1 MGLFDFIK
9 SAGKKLG
16 IGSDDEDK
24 APPAEEIK
32 KELETLDI
40 GADNVDVEVDGDKVV
55 LKGEVANQTILEKA
69 IVAVGNTIGVAK
81 VETQVKVAEGEE
93 GEPVIHIV
101 QKGESLWKI
110 AEEHYGDGSKYM
122 VIFEANRPMLSDPDK
137 IYPGQA
143 LRIPKN
149 S

>member
-1 MGLFDFIK
+1 MGFFDFIK

-16 IGSDDEDK
+16 IGSDDDEQ
-24 APPAEEIK
+24 APPAEEIR

-40 GADNVDVEVDGDKVV
+40 GADGVDVEVDGDKVV
-55 LKGEVANQTILEKA
+55 LKGSVASQEILEKA
-69 IVAVGNTIGVAK
+69 IVAVGNTVGVAR
-81 VETQVKVAEGEE
+81 VETQVEVAEGED

-110 AEEHYGDGSKYM
+110 AEQHYGNGSKYM
-122 VIFEANRPMLSDPDK
+122 AIFEANRPMLSDPDK

-149 S
+149 A

>member
-16 IGSDDEDK
+16 FGGEEE
-24 APPAEEIK
+24 APPAEEVK
-32 KELETLDI
+32 KELKQLDI

-55 LKGEVANQTILEKA
+55 LKGEVADQTILEKA
-69 IVAVGNTIGVAK
+69 IVAAGNLIGVAK

-110 AEEHYGDGSKYM
+110 ADRYYGDGSKYM
-122 VIFEANRPMLSDPDK
+122 VIFEANKPMLSDPDK

-143 LRIPKN
+143 LRIPKED
-149 S
+149 

>member
-1 MGLFDFIK
+1 MGFFDFIK

-32 KELETLDI
+32 KELETLNI
-40 GADNVDVEVDGDKVV
+40 GAEGVDVEVDGDKVV
-55 LKGEVANQTILEKA
+55 LKGSVASQEVLEKA
-69 IVAVGNTIGVAK
+69 IVAVGNTVGVAK
-81 VETQVKVAEGEE
+81 VETKVEVAEGEE

-110 AEEHYGDGSKYM
+110 AEQHYGDGSKYM
-122 VIFEANRPMLSDPDK
+122 KIFEANRPMLSDPDK

-143 LRIPKN
+143 LRIPRDA
-149 S
+149 

>member
-16 IGSDDEDK
+16 FGSDEEEK
-24 APPAEEIK
+24 APPAEELK
-32 KELETLDI
+32 KELQKLDI
-40 GADNVDVEVDGDKVV
+40 GADDVEVEVEGDKVV
-55 LKGEVANQTILEKA
+55 LKGAVASQEILEKA

-81 VETQVKVAEGEE
+81 VETKVEVAEGEE
-93 GEPVIHIV
+93 GEPVFHIV

-110 AEEHYGDGSKYM
+110 AEQHYGDGSKYM
-122 VIFEANRPMLSDPDK
+122 AIFEANRPMLSDPDK

-143 LRIPKN
+143 LRIPQN
-149 S
+149 V

>member
-16 IGSDDEDK
+16 IGGEEE
-24 APPAEEIK
+24 APPAEEVK
-32 KELETLDI
+32 KELQTLDI
-40 GADNVDVEVDGDKVV
+40 GADGVDVEVQGDKVV
-55 LKGEVANQTILEKA
+55 LKGEVADQTILEKA
-69 IVAVGNTIGVAK
+69 VVAAGNLIGVAQ

-110 AEEHYGDGSKYM
+110 AEQHYGNGAKYM
-122 VIFEANRPMLSDPDK
+122 AIYEANKPMLSDPDK

-143 LRIPKN
+143 LRIPKLD
-149 S
+149 

>member
-16 IGSDDEDK
+16 IGGDEETP
-24 APPAEEIK
+24 PPAEEVK
-32 KELETLDI
+32 KELDNLDI
-40 GADNVDVEVDGDKVV
+40 GADGVDVEVEGDKVV
-55 LKGEVANQTILEKA
+55 LKGSVADQTILEKA
-69 IVAVGNTIGVAK
+69 IVAAGNLVGVSQ
-81 VETQVKVAEGEE
+81 VETQVKVEEGEE

-110 AEEHYGDGSKYM
+110 AEQHYGNGSKYM
-122 VIFEANRPMLSDPDK
+122 AIFEANRPMLSDPDK

-143 LRIPKN
+143 LRIPKLD
-149 S
+149 

>member
-1 MGLFDFIK
+1 MGFFDFIK

-32 KELETLDI
+32 KELDTLDI
-40 GADNVDVEVDGDKVV
+40 GAEGVDVEVDGDKVV
-55 LKGEVANQTILEKA
+55 LKGEVADQTILEKA
-69 IVAVGNTIGVAK
+69 IVAVGNTIGVAR

-110 AEEHYGDGSKYM
+110 AEQHYGNGAKYM
-122 VIFEANRPMLSDPDK
+122 AIFEANRPMLSDPDK

-143 LRIPKN
+143 LRIPKDA
-149 S
+149 

>member
-16 IGSDDEDK
+16 FGGDEETP
-24 APPAEEIK
+24 PPAEEVK
-32 KELETLDI
+32 KELQTLDI
-40 GADNVDVEVDGDKVV
+40 GADGVDVEVEGDKVV
-55 LKGEVANQTILEKA
+55 LKGSVADQTILEKA
-69 IVAVGNTIGVAK
+69 IVAAGNIVGVSQ
-81 VETQVKVAEGEE
+81 VETQVKVEEGEE

-110 AEEHYGDGSKYM
+110 AEKHYGNGSKYM
-122 VIFEANRPMLSDPDK
+122 AIFEANKPMLSDPDK

-143 LRIPKN
+143 LRIPKLD
-149 S
+149 

>member
-16 IGSDDEDK
+16 FGGDDEETP
-24 APPAEEIK
+24 PPAEEVK
-32 KELETLDI
+32 KELQELDI
-40 GADNVDVEVDGDKVV
+40 GADDVDVEVEGDKVV
-55 LKGEVANQTILEKA
+55 LKGSVADQTILEKA
-69 IVAVGNTIGVAK
+69 IVAAGNIIGVAQVETK
-81 VETQVKVAEGEE
+81 VEVASGEE

-110 AEEHYGDGSKYM
+110 AEQHYGDGSKYM
-122 VIFEANRPMLSDPDK
+122 MIFEANRPMLSDPDK

-143 LRIPKN
+143 LRIPKAE
-149 S
+149 